1 MQTHVYTMKTSDD
14 ISMMVLITARTP
26 LLAEKILKAEFS
38 KSFGKN
44 YSYEVTKTYAAR
56 KLEHLED
63 YMHHHLDKGREYIY
77 LYNNRDTF
85 HCRFFKVDEAPNLVS
100 ISKADHHFPVY
111 VLLDEDIKAL

>member
-1 MQTHVYTMKTSDD
+1 
-14 ISMMVLITARTP
+14 MMVLVTARTP
-26 LLAEKILKAEFS
+26 LLAEKILKDQFS
-38 KSFGKN
+38 KSFGTA
-44 YSYEVTKTYAAR
+44 YSYIVTKEYAAK

-63 YMHHHLDKGREYIY
+63 YIHHNLDKDREYIY

-85 HCRFFKVDEAPNLVS
+85 HCRFFKVEEAPNLVS